1 METVALTVLLL
12 PFLSALV
19 TLLFLRKHGNIASLL
34 SVATAGGILVLSLFL
49 IFSESVPLKPYTWI
63 SLPGW
68 ELKFGFLIDAPAR
81 LLLFVVSFVGFLI
94 HIFSLGYMADDN
106 AKARYFGGL
115 SIFMFSMLGITL
127 ADNLIMIFVFWELV
141 GFSSYL
147 LIAHYFS
154 TEEAAKASRKAFIV
168 NRIGDFGFLIG
179 IVLTYWIFG
188 TVSLAELG
196 AEANFRPHL
205 VTTFLCLALACG
217 FIGKSAQFPLHVWL
231 PDAMAGPTP
240 VSALIHAA
248 TMVAA
253 GIYLLLRIEFLF
265 TPEALALLALLGAA
279 MGLYAGFC
287 ALVQRDI
294 KKILAYSTLSQLGY
308 MAAAFG
314 LGMPGIA
321 LFHLMTHAFFK
332 ALMFLGSGSV
342 IHACHHEQDIFK
354 YGGLRKRMPIT
365 AYTFLIG
372 VLAIS
377 GVCFLSGYFSKD
389 AILLGAFDQISTLVP
404 DLNSGELEREY
415 NLFALFVFIILYAG
429 AILTALYMF
438 RLYFITFEGES
449 RSKYAKQAKENSP
462 LMTGPLIVLAV
473 LSVIGGYHALFPVE
487 IVGALIDDIRRVADM
502 DNHVMLIMLGTLAWV
517 GGALAARKLYGTV
530 EQDDPLASKAPAF
543 FALCRSKLFFDE
555 IYGLYVKRIQD
566 PFARFLEV
574 MELLFIS
581 GLMVRGAAGVAGL
594 FALVAKAF
602 YVGKIHAYALWFI
615 LGTLGF
621 LAYAV
626 GFIGG

>member
-1 METVALTVLLL
+1 METIAFSVLLL
-12 PFLSALV
+12 PLLSAFV
-19 TLLFLRKHGNIASLL
+19 TLIFLRKRGNVAALL
-34 SVATAGGILVLSLFL
+34 SVATAGGILVFSLYL
-49 IFSESVPLKPYTWI
+49 IFAAGGETFAWEATWI
-63 SLPGW
+63 RMSGW
-68 ELKFGFLIDAPAR
+68 ELRFGFLMDGPAR

-94 HIFSLGYMADDN
+94 HVFSLGYMADDD

-147 LIAHYFS
+147 LIAHYYS
-154 TEEAAKASRKAFIV
+154 TDEAAQASKKAFIV

-179 IVLTYWIFG
+179 IVLTYWAFD
-188 TVSLAELG
+188 TV
-196 AEANFRPHL
+196 NL
-205 VTTFLCLALACG
+205 VEIETQLKDIVAWNLDNPNALIINPVSTFLCLALACG

-253 GIYLLLRIEFLF
+253 GIFLLVRIEFLF
-265 TPEALALLALLGAA
+265 TEQALSLLALLGAG

-314 LGMPGIA
+314 LGMPGLA

-342 IHACHHEQDIFK
+342 IHACHHEQDIFN
-354 YGGLRKRMPIT
+354 YGGLRKKMPLT

-377 GVCFLSGYFSKD
+377 GVNFLSGYFSKD
-389 AILLGAFDQISTLVP
+389 AILLSA
-404 DLNSGELEREY
+404 Y
-415 NLFALFVFIILYAG
+415 NLNFPVFFLLYSG
-429 AILTALYMF
+429 AILTAFYMF
-438 RLYFITFEGES
+438 RLYFITFEGKA
-449 RSKYAKQAKENSP
+449 RSKYANNAHESP
-462 LMTGPLIVLAV
+462 ALMTAPLVVLAF
-473 LSVIGGYHALFPVE
+473 LSVIGGYHALFPDE
-487 IVGALIDDIRRVADM
+487 IVGSLIPDISEVAEM
-502 DNHVMLIMLGTLAWV
+502 DNHLWMIVLGTFAWIV
-517 GGALAARKLYGTV
+517 GIIAAKNLYGTV
-530 EQDDPLASKAPAF
+530 EQEDPLASKAPAF
-543 FALCRSKLFFDE
+543 FALCRSKLFFDD
-555 IYGLYVKRIQD
+555 IYGFYVRRIQD
-566 PFARFLEV
+566 PFARFIEV
-574 MELLFIS
+574 MEMLFIS
-581 GLMVRGAAGVAGL
+581 GAMVRGSAGIAGL
-594 FALVAKAF
+594 FALLGRAC
-602 YVGKIHAYALWFI
+602 YLGKIHAYAFWFI
-615 LGTLGF
+615 FGTLGF
-621 LAYAV
+621 LAYAA
-626 GFIGG
+626 GLFGN

>member
-1 METVALTVLLL
+1 MESVILSVLLL
-12 PFLSALV
+12 PLLSSLV
-19 TLLFLRKHGNIASLL
+19 TLLFLRKNGNVASLL
-34 SVATAGGILVLSLFL
+34 SVATAGGILVFSLYI
-49 IFSESVPLKPYTWI
+49 IFQTGDSVFAWEMTWLK
-63 SLPGW
+63 LADW
-68 ELKFGFLIDAPAR
+68 ELKFGFLIDGAAR
-81 LLLFVVSFVGFLI
+81 LLLFVVSFIGFLI
-94 HIFSLGYMADDN
+94 HIFSLGYMHDDE

-154 TEEAAKASRKAFIV
+154 TDEAAQASKKAFIV
-168 NRIGDFGFLIG
+168 NRVGDFGFLIG
-179 IVLTYWIFG
+179 IVLTYWTFQ
-188 TVSLAELG
+188 TVNLQELKSLVG
-196 AEANFRPHL
+196 FDPTL
-205 VTTFLCLALACG
+205 VSTALCLALACG

-253 GIYLLLRIEFLF
+253 GIYLLFRIDFMF
-265 TPEALALLALLGAA
+265 TTDALSLLATLGAV
-279 MGLYAGFC
+279 MGLFAGFC
-287 ALVQRDI
+287 ALGQRDI

-342 IHACHHEQDIFK
+342 IHACHHEQDIFN
-354 YGGLRKRMPIT
+354 YGGLRKKMPLT
-365 AYTFLIG
+365 GLTFLVG

-377 GVCFLSGYFSKD
+377 GVTFLSGYFSKD
-389 AILLGAFDQISTLVP
+389 AILLGAY
-404 DLNSGELEREY
+404 NS
-415 NLFALFVFIILYAG
+415 NMIVFVLLYAG
-429 AILTALYMF
+429 AILTSLYMF
-438 RLYFITFEGES
+438 RLYFLTFEGDARSHSSKKATES
-449 RSKYAKQAKENSP
+449 SV
-462 LMTGPLIVLAV
+462 LMTGPLLVLAF
-473 LSVIGGYHALFPVE
+473 LSVVGGYHALFPDS
-487 IVGALIDDIRRVADM
+487 IVGVLLEDITRVSEM
-502 DNHVMLIMLGTLAWV
+502 PNHMWMIVLGTLAWV
-517 GGALAARKLYGTV
+517 IGGGTAKVLYGK
-530 EQDDPLASKAPAF
+530 EFSGEPLQARFPVF
-543 FALCRSKLFFDE
+543 YDLCKSKLFFDE
-555 IYGLYVKRIQD
+555 IYGFYVAKIQD
-566 PFARFLEV
+566 PFARFIEV

-581 GLMVRGAAGVAGL
+581 GLLVRGSAGISAL
-594 FALVAKAF
+594 FALLAKTC
-602 YVGKIHAYALWFI
+602 YVGKIHAYSFWFI

-626 GFIGG
+626 GLLGN

>member
-1 METVALTVLLL
+1 MESVILSVLLL
-12 PFLSALV
+12 PLLSSLV
-19 TLLFLRKHGNIASLL
+19 TLLFLRKNGNVASLL
-34 SVATAGGILVLSLFL
+34 SVATAGGILVFSLYI
-49 IFSESVPLKPYTWI
+49 IFQTGDSVFAWEMTWLK
-63 SLPGW
+63 LADW
-68 ELKFGFLIDAPAR
+68 ELKFGFLIDGAAR
-81 LLLFVVSFVGFLI
+81 LLLFVVSFIGFLI
-94 HIFSLGYMADDN
+94 HIFSLGYMHDDE

-154 TEEAAKASRKAFIV
+154 TDEAAQASKKAFIV
-168 NRIGDFGFLIG
+168 NRVGDFGFLIG
-179 IVLTYWIFG
+179 IVLTYWTFQ
-188 TVSLAELG
+188 TVNLQELKSLVG
-196 AEANFRPHL
+196 FDPSL
-205 VTTFLCLALACG
+205 VSTALCLALACG

-253 GIYLLLRIEFLF
+253 GIYLLFRIDFMF
-265 TPEALALLALLGAA
+265 TADALSLLATLGAA
-279 MGLYAGFC
+279 MGLFAGFC
-287 ALVQRDI
+287 ALGQRDI

-342 IHACHHEQDIFK
+342 IHACHHEQDIFN
-354 YGGLRKRMPIT
+354 YGGLRKKMPLT
-365 AYTFLIG
+365 GLTFLVG

-377 GVCFLSGYFSKD
+377 GVTFLSGYFSKD
-389 AILLGAFDQISTLVP
+389 AILLGAY
-404 DLNSGELEREY
+404 NS
-415 NLFALFVFIILYAG
+415 NMIVFVLLYAG
-429 AILTALYMF
+429 AILTSLYMF
-438 RLYFITFEGES
+438 RLYFLTFEGDARSHSSKKATES
-449 RSKYAKQAKENSP
+449 SV
-462 LMTGPLIVLAV
+462 LMTGPLLVLAF
-473 LSVIGGYHALFPVE
+473 LSVVGGYHALFPDS
-487 IVGALIDDIRRVADM
+487 IVGVLLEDITRVAEM
-502 DNHVMLIMLGTLAWV
+502 PNHMWMIVLGTLAWV
-517 GGALAARKLYGTV
+517 IGGGTAKVLYGK
-530 EQDDPLASKAPAF
+530 EFSGEPLQARFPVF
-543 FALCRSKLFFDE
+543 YDLCKSKLFFDE
-555 IYGLYVKRIQD
+555 IYGFYVAKIQD
-566 PFARFLEV
+566 PFARFIEV

-581 GLMVRGAAGVAGL
+581 GLLVRGSAGISAL
-594 FALVAKAF
+594 FALLAKAC
-602 YVGKIHAYALWFI
+602 YVGKIHAYSFWFI

-626 GFIGG
+626 GLLGN

>member
-1 METVALTVLLL
+1 MRPYCITEPMESVILSVLLL
-12 PFLSALV
+12 PLLSSLV
-19 TLLFLRKHGNIASLL
+19 TLLFLRKNGNVASLL
-34 SVATAGGILVLSLFL
+34 SVATAGGILVFSLYI
-49 IFSESVPLKPYTWI
+49 IFQTGDSVFAWEMTWLK
-63 SLPGW
+63 LADW
-68 ELKFGFLIDAPAR
+68 ELKFGFLIDGAAR
-81 LLLFVVSFVGFLI
+81 LLLFVVSFIGFLI
-94 HIFSLGYMADDN
+94 HIFSLGYMHDDE

-154 TEEAAKASRKAFIV
+154 TDEAAQASKKAFIV
-168 NRIGDFGFLIG
+168 NRVGDFGFLIG
-179 IVLTYWIFG
+179 IVLTYWTFQ
-188 TVSLAELG
+188 TVNLQELKSLVG
-196 AEANFRPHL
+196 FDPSL
-205 VTTFLCLALACG
+205 VSTALCLALACG

-253 GIYLLLRIEFLF
+253 GIYLLFRIDFMF
-265 TPEALALLALLGAA
+265 TADALSLLATLGAT
-279 MGLYAGFC
+279 MGLFAGFC
-287 ALVQRDI
+287 ALGQRDI

-342 IHACHHEQDIFK
+342 IHACHHEQDIFN
-354 YGGLRKRMPIT
+354 YGGLRKKMPLT
-365 AYTFLIG
+365 GLTFLVG

-377 GVCFLSGYFSKD
+377 GVTFLSGYFSKD
-389 AILLGAFDQISTLVP
+389 AILLGAY
-404 DLNSGELEREY
+404 NS
-415 NLFALFVFIILYAG
+415 NMIVFVLLYAG
-429 AILTALYMF
+429 AILTSLYMF
-438 RLYFITFEGES
+438 RLYFLTFEGDARSNSSKKATES
-449 RSKYAKQAKENSP
+449 SV
-462 LMTGPLIVLAV
+462 LMTGPLLVLAF
-473 LSVIGGYHALFPVE
+473 LSVVGGYHALFPDS
-487 IVGALIDDIRRVADM
+487 IVGVLLEDITRVAEM
-502 DNHVMLIMLGTLAWV
+502 PNHMWMIVLGTLAWV
-517 GGALAARKLYGTV
+517 IGGGTAKVLYGK
-530 EQDDPLASKAPAF
+530 EFSGEPLQARFPVF
-543 FALCRSKLFFDE
+543 YDLCKSKLFFDE
-555 IYGLYVKRIQD
+555 IYGFYVAKIQD
-566 PFARFLEV
+566 PFARFIEV

-581 GLMVRGAAGVAGL
+581 GLLVRGSAGISAL
-594 FALVAKAF
+594 FALLAKAC
-602 YVGKIHAYALWFI
+602 YVGKIHAYSFWFI

-626 GFIGG
+626 GLLGN

>member
-1 METVALTVLLL
+1 MKM
-12 PFLSALV
+12 S
-19 TLLFLRKHGNIASLL
+19 
-34 SVATAGGILVLSLFL
+34 
-49 IFSESVPLKPYTWI
+49 
-63 SLPGW
+63 GW
-68 ELKFGFLIDAPAR
+68 ELRFGFLIDGPAR

-94 HIFSLGYMADDN
+94 HVFSLGYMADDE

-115 SIFMFSMLGITL
+115 SIFMFSMIGITL

-147 LIAHYFS
+147 LIAHYLT
-154 TEEAAKASRKAFIV
+154 TEDAASASRKAFIV

-179 IVLTYWIFG
+179 IVLTYWAFG
-188 TVSLAELG
+188 TVNLLELADLVDFDPSLIS
-196 AEANFRPHL
+196 
-205 VTTFLCLALACG
+205 TFLGLMLACG

-253 GIYLLLRIEFLF
+253 GIFLLVRIEFMF
-265 TPEALALLALLGAA
+265 TDQALSFLTILGAG

-314 LGMPGIA
+314 LGMPGLA

-354 YGGLRKRMPIT
+354 YGGLRKTMPVT
-365 AYTFLIG
+365 ALTFLVG

-377 GVCFLSGYFSKD
+377 GVNFLSGYFSKD
-389 AILLGAFDQISTLVP
+389 AILLSAY
-404 DLNSGELEREY
+404 NSDMPI
-415 NLFALFVFIILYAG
+415 FIILYAG
-429 AILTALYMF
+429 AILTAFYMF
-438 RLYFITFEGES
+438 RLYFITFEGKA
-449 RSKYAKQAKENSP
+449 RSSKASQAHENGA
-462 LMTGPLIVLAV
+462 LMTGPLVILAA
-473 LSVIGGYHALFPVE
+473 LAIFGGYHSLFPSAIVDSILPNIE
-487 IVGALIDDIRRVADM
+487 SVAAMPNHLWMVVLGTFAWIVGVIAAKNIYGRVEE
-502 DNHVMLIMLGTLAWV
+502 V
-517 GGALAARKLYGTV
+517 
-530 EQDDPLASKAPAF
+530 DPLSEKLPLF
-543 FALCRSKLFFDE
+543 FEICKSKLFFDQ
-555 IYGLYVKRIQD
+555 IYGFYVNRIQD
-566 PFARFLEV
+566 PVARFFEV
-574 MELLFIS
+574 LELLFIS
-581 GLMVRGAAGVAGL
+581 GLMVRGTAGAAGIL
-594 FALVAKAF
+594 ALLARVC
-602 YVGKIHAYALWFI
+602 YVGKIHSYTFWFVA
-615 LGTLGF
+615 GTIGF

-626 GFIGG
+626 GIFGN

>member
-1 METVALTVLLL
+1 METETVVFSLLLL

-19 TLLFLRKHGNIASLL
+19 TLLFFRKLGNIASLL
-34 SVATAGGILVLSLFL
+34 SVATSGGILVFSLFL
-49 IFSESVPLKPYTWI
+49 IFNGENEVFNWQTTWLRM
-63 SLPGW
+63 SNW
-68 ELKFGFLIDAPAR
+68 ELGFGFLIDAPAR

-94 HIFSLGYMADDN
+94 HIFSLGYMADDG

-115 SIFMFSMLGITL
+115 SVFMFSMIGITI

-147 LIAHYFS
+147 LIAHYFT
-154 TEEAAKASRKAFIV
+154 TEEAAQASKKAFIV
-168 NRIGDFGFLIG
+168 NRVGDFGFLIG
-179 IVLTYWIFG
+179 IVLTYWTAG
-188 TVSLAELG
+188 TVNLVELADLVDFDPTIVSTVLG
-196 AEANFRPHL
+196 
-205 VTTFLCLALACG
+205 LALACG
-217 FIGKSAQFPLHVWL
+217 FIGKSAQFPLHIWL

-253 GIYLLLRIEFLF
+253 GIYLLVRIDFMF
-265 TPEALALLALLGAA
+265 TEQVLAFFGILGAG

-308 MAAAFG
+308 MTAAFG

-354 YGGLRKRMPIT
+354 YGGLRKKMPVT
-365 AYTFLIG
+365 ALTFLVG

-377 GVCFLSGYFSKD
+377 GVNFLSGYFSKD
-389 AILLGAFDQISTLVP
+389 AILLTA
-404 DLNSGELEREY
+404 Y
-415 NLFALFVFIILYAG
+415 NTNMPIFLILYAG

-449 RSKYAKQAKENSP
+449 RSESASSAHENGA
-462 LMTGPLIVLAV
+462 LMTGPLILLAV
-473 LSVIGGYHALFPVE
+473 LSIFGGYHSLFPLAIVE
-487 IVGALIDDIRRVADM
+487 PLLPDIELVAAMPNHMWMIV
-502 DNHVMLIMLGTLAWV
+502 LGTFAWV
-517 GGALAARKLYGTV
+517 VGGITARNLYGRV
-530 EQDDPLASKAPAF
+530 GEADPLEQKTPVF
-543 FALCRSKLFFDE
+543 FALCQSKLFFDQ
-555 IYGLYVKRIQD
+555 IYGFYVQRIQD
-566 PFARFLEV
+566 PCARFFEV

-581 GLMVRGAAGVAGL
+581 GLMVRGSAGVAGL
-594 FALVAKAF
+594 LALIGKAF
-602 YVGKIHAYALWFI
+602 YVGKIHSYSFWFVA
-615 LGTLGF
+615 GTIGF
-621 LAYAV
+621 LAYAAGV
-626 GFIGG
+626 FGN

>member
-1 METVALTVLLL
+1 MQTVAFSILLL
-12 PFLSALV
+12 PLLSAFT
-19 TLLFLRKHGNIASLL
+19 TLIFLRKSGNIASLL
-34 SVATAGGILVLSLFL
+34 SVATSGGILVFALYL
-49 IFSESVPLKPYTWI
+49 IFNDAGEVYSWQATWMKM
-63 SLPGW
+63 SGW
-68 ELKFGFLIDAPAR
+68 ELRFGFLIDGPAR

-94 HIFSLGYMADDN
+94 HVFSLGYMADDE

-115 SIFMFSMLGITL
+115 SIFMFSMIGITL

-147 LIAHYFS
+147 LIAHYLT
-154 TEEAAKASRKAFIV
+154 TEDAASASRKAFIV

-179 IVLTYWIFG
+179 IVLTYWAFG
-188 TVSLAELG
+188 TVNLLELADLVDFDPSLIS
-196 AEANFRPHL
+196 
-205 VTTFLCLALACG
+205 TFLGLMLACG

-253 GIYLLLRIEFLF
+253 GIFLLVRIEFMF
-265 TPEALALLALLGAA
+265 TDQALSFLTILGAG

-314 LGMPGIA
+314 LGMPGLA

-354 YGGLRKRMPIT
+354 YGGLRKTMPVT
-365 AYTFLIG
+365 ALTFLVG

-377 GVCFLSGYFSKD
+377 GVNFLSGYFSKD
-389 AILLGAFDQISTLVP
+389 AILLSA
-404 DLNSGELEREY
+404 Y
-415 NLFALFVFIILYAG
+415 NTDMPIFIILYAG
-429 AILTALYMF
+429 AILTAFYMF
-438 RLYFITFEGES
+438 RLYFITFEGKA
-449 RSKYAKQAKENSP
+449 RSSKASQAHENGA
-462 LMTGPLIVLAV
+462 LMTGPLVILAA
-473 LSVIGGYHALFPVE
+473 LAIFGGYHSLFPSAIVDSILPNIE
-487 IVGALIDDIRRVADM
+487 SVAAMPNHLWMVVLGTFAWIVGVIAAKNIYGRVEE
-502 DNHVMLIMLGTLAWV
+502 V
-517 GGALAARKLYGTV
+517 
-530 EQDDPLASKAPAF
+530 DPLSEKLPLF
-543 FALCRSKLFFDE
+543 FEICKSKLFFDQ
-555 IYGLYVKRIQD
+555 IYGFYVNRIQD
-566 PFARFLEV
+566 PVARFFEV
-574 MELLFIS
+574 LELLFIS
-581 GLMVRGAAGVAGL
+581 GLMVRGTAGAAGIL
-594 FALVAKAF
+594 ALLARVC
-602 YVGKIHAYALWFI
+602 YVGKIHSYTFWFVA
-615 LGTLGF
+615 GTIGF

-626 GFIGG
+626 GIFGN

>member
-1 METVALTVLLL
+1 METVALSVLLL

-19 TLLFLRKHGNIASLL
+19 TLLFLRKQGNIASLL
-34 SVATAGGILVLSLFL
+34 SVATAGGILALSLFL
-49 IFSESVPLKPYTWI
+49 IFAGQGEIFSWSVTWI
-63 SLPGW
+63 QLSGW

-94 HIFSLGYMADDN
+94 HIFSLGYMADDD

-154 TEEAAKASRKAFIV
+154 TEEATKASRKAFIV

-196 AEANFRPHL
+196 ARANSDL

-265 TPEALALLALLGAA
+265 TPEALALLALLGAS

-294 KKILAYSTLSQLGY
+294 KKVLAYSTLSQLGY

-389 AILLGAFDQISTLVP
+389 AILLGAYDQISIFDTI
-404 DLNSGELEREY
+404 SGDRKF
-415 NLFALFVFIILYAG
+415 NLFALFVFVVLYAG

-438 RLYFITFEGES
+438 RLYFITFEGEP

-462 LMTGPLIVLAV
+462 LMTGPLIVLAI
-473 LSVIGGYHALFPVE
+473 LSVIGGYHALFPSS
-487 IVGALIDDIRRVADM
+487 IVGALIEDIRRVAQM
-502 DNHVMLIMLGTLAWV
+502 DNHMWMIVLGTLAWV
-517 GGALAARKLYGTV
+517 GGGLTARKLYGSV
-530 EQDDPLASKAPAF
+530 EQDDPLASKTPAF

-555 IYGLYVKRIQD
+555 IYGFYVQRIQD

-594 FALVAKAF
+594 FSLIAKAF

>member
-1 METVALTVLLL
+1 MRPYCITEPMESVILSVLLL
-12 PFLSALV
+12 PLLSSLV
-19 TLLFLRKHGNIASLL
+19 TLLFLRKNGNVASLL
-34 SVATAGGILVLSLFL
+34 SVATAGGILVFSLYI
-49 IFSESVPLKPYTWI
+49 IFQTGDTVFAWEMTWLK
-63 SLPGW
+63 LADW
-68 ELKFGFLIDAPAR
+68 ELKFGFLIDGAAR
-81 LLLFVVSFVGFLI
+81 LLLFVVSFIGFLI
-94 HIFSLGYMADDN
+94 HIFSLGYMHDDE

-154 TEEAAKASRKAFIV
+154 SDEAAQASKKAFIV
-168 NRIGDFGFLIG
+168 NRVGDFGFLIG
-179 IVLTYWIFG
+179 IVLTYWTFQ
-188 TVSLAELG
+188 TVNLQELKSLVG
-196 AEANFRPHL
+196 FDPSL
-205 VTTFLCLALACG
+205 VTTTLCLALACG

-253 GIYLLLRIEFLF
+253 GIYLLFRIEFMF
-265 TPEALALLALLGAA
+265 TADALSLLATLGAV
-279 MGLYAGFC
+279 MGLFAGFC
-287 ALVQRDI
+287 ALGQRDI

-342 IHACHHEQDIFK
+342 IHACHHEQDIFN
-354 YGGLRKRMPIT
+354 YGGLRKKMPFT
-365 AYTFLIG
+365 GLTFLVG

-377 GVCFLSGYFSKD
+377 GVTFLSGYFSKD
-389 AILLGAFDQISTLVP
+389 AILLGA
-404 DLNSGELEREY
+404 Y
-415 NLFALFVFIILYAG
+415 NTNMIVFVILYAG
-429 AILTALYMF
+429 AILTSLYMF
-438 RLYFITFEGES
+438 RLYFLTFEGEA
-449 RSKYAKQAKENSP
+449 RSPSSKKATESSV
-462 LMTGPLIVLAV
+462 LMTGPLLVLAF
-473 LSVIGGYHALFPVE
+473 LSVVGGYHAIFPHS
-487 IVGALIDDIRRVADM
+487 IVGVLIEDITRVAEM
-502 DNHVMLIMLGTLAWV
+502 PNHMWMIVLGTLAWV
-517 GGALAARKLYGTV
+517 IGGGTAKVLYGR
-530 EQDDPLASKAPAF
+530 EFSGEPLQVRFPAF
-543 FALCRSKLFFDE
+543 YDLCKSKLFFDE
-555 IYGLYVKRIQD
+555 IYGFYVAKIQD
-566 PFARFLEV
+566 PFARFIEV

-581 GLMVRGAAGVAGL
+581 GLLVRGSAGISAL
-594 FALVAKAF
+594 FALLAKAC
-602 YVGKIHAYALWFI
+602 YVGKIHAYSFWFI

-626 GFIGG
+626 GLLGN

>member
-1 METVALTVLLL
+1 MRPYCITEPMESVILSVLLL
-12 PFLSALV
+12 PLLSSLV
-19 TLLFLRKHGNIASLL
+19 TLLFLRKNGNVASLL
-34 SVATAGGILVLSLFL
+34 SVATAGGILVFSLYI
-49 IFSESVPLKPYTWI
+49 IFQTGDTVFAWEMTWLK
-63 SLPGW
+63 LADW
-68 ELKFGFLIDAPAR
+68 ELKFGFLIDGAAR
-81 LLLFVVSFVGFLI
+81 LLLFVVSFIGFLI
-94 HIFSLGYMADDN
+94 HIFSLGYMHDDE

-154 TEEAAKASRKAFIV
+154 SDEAAQASKKAFIV
-168 NRIGDFGFLIG
+168 NRVGDFGFLIG
-179 IVLTYWIFG
+179 IVLTYWTFQ
-188 TVSLAELG
+188 TVNLQELKSLVG
-196 AEANFRPHL
+196 FDPSL
-205 VTTFLCLALACG
+205 VTTTLCLALACG

-253 GIYLLLRIEFLF
+253 GIYLLFRIEFMF
-265 TPEALALLALLGAA
+265 TADALSLLATLGAV
-279 MGLYAGFC
+279 MGLFAGFC
-287 ALVQRDI
+287 ALGQRDI

-342 IHACHHEQDIFK
+342 IHACHHEQDIFN
-354 YGGLRKRMPIT
+354 YGGLRKKMPFT
-365 AYTFLIG
+365 GLTFLVG

-377 GVCFLSGYFSKD
+377 GVTFLSGYFSKD
-389 AILLGAFDQISTLVP
+389 AILLGAY
-404 DLNSGELEREY
+404 NS
-415 NLFALFVFIILYAG
+415 NMIVFVILYAG
-429 AILTALYMF
+429 AILTSLYMF
-438 RLYFITFEGES
+438 RLYFLTFEGEA
-449 RSKYAKQAKENSP
+449 RSPSSKKATESSV
-462 LMTGPLIVLAV
+462 LMTGPLLVLAF
-473 LSVIGGYHALFPVE
+473 LSVVGGYHAIFPHS
-487 IVGALIDDIRRVADM
+487 IVGVLIEDITRVAEM
-502 DNHVMLIMLGTLAWV
+502 PNHMWMIVLGTLAWV
-517 GGALAARKLYGTV
+517 IGGGTAKVLYGR
-530 EQDDPLASKAPAF
+530 EFSGEPLQVRFPAF
-543 FALCRSKLFFDE
+543 YDLCKSKLFFDE
-555 IYGLYVKRIQD
+555 IYGFYVAKIQD
-566 PFARFLEV
+566 PFARFIEV

-581 GLMVRGAAGVAGL
+581 GLLVRGSAGISAL
-594 FALVAKAF
+594 FALLAKAC
-602 YVGKIHAYALWFI
+602 YMGKIHAYSFWFI

-626 GFIGG
+626 GLLGN

>member
-1 METVALTVLLL
+1 MQTVAFSILLL
-12 PFLSALV
+12 PLLSAFT
-19 TLLFLRKHGNIASLL
+19 TLIFLRKSGNIASLL
-34 SVATAGGILVLSLFL
+34 SVATSGGILVFALYL
-49 IFSESVPLKPYTWI
+49 IFNDAGEVYSWQATWMKM
-63 SLPGW
+63 SGW
-68 ELKFGFLIDAPAR
+68 ELRFGFLIDGPAR

-94 HIFSLGYMADDN
+94 HVFSLGYMADDE

-115 SIFMFSMLGITL
+115 SIFMFSMIGITL

-147 LIAHYFS
+147 LIAHYLT
-154 TEEAAKASRKAFIV
+154 TEDAASASRKAFIV

-179 IVLTYWIFG
+179 IVLTYWAFG
-188 TVSLAELG
+188 TVNLLELADLVDFDPSLIS
-196 AEANFRPHL
+196 
-205 VTTFLCLALACG
+205 TFLGLMLACG

-253 GIYLLLRIEFLF
+253 GIFLLVRIEFMF
-265 TPEALALLALLGAA
+265 TDQALSFLTILGAG

-314 LGMPGIA
+314 LGMPGLA

-354 YGGLRKRMPIT
+354 YGGLRKTMPVT
-365 AYTFLIG
+365 ALTFLVG

-377 GVCFLSGYFSKD
+377 GVNFLSGYFSKD
-389 AILLGAFDQISTLVP
+389 AILLSAY
-404 DLNSGELEREY
+404 NSDMPI
-415 NLFALFVFIILYAG
+415 FIILYAG
-429 AILTALYMF
+429 AILTAFYMF
-438 RLYFITFEGES
+438 RLYFITFEGKA
-449 RSKYAKQAKENSP
+449 RSSKASQAHENGA
-462 LMTGPLIVLAV
+462 LMTGPLVILAA
-473 LSVIGGYHALFPVE
+473 LAIFGGYHSLFPSAIVDSILPNIE
-487 IVGALIDDIRRVADM
+487 SVAAMPNHLWMVVLGTFAWIVGVIAAKNTYGRVEE
-502 DNHVMLIMLGTLAWV
+502 V
-517 GGALAARKLYGTV
+517 
-530 EQDDPLASKAPAF
+530 DPLSEKLPLF
-543 FALCRSKLFFDE
+543 FEICKSKLFFDQ
-555 IYGLYVKRIQD
+555 IYGFYVNRIQD
-566 PFARFLEV
+566 PVARFFEV
-574 MELLFIS
+574 LELLFIS
-581 GLMVRGAAGVAGL
+581 GLMVRGTAGAAGIL
-594 FALVAKAF
+594 ALLARVC
-602 YVGKIHAYALWFI
+602 YVGKIHSYTFWFVA
-615 LGTLGF
+615 GTIGF

-626 GFIGG
+626 GIFGN

>member
-1 METVALTVLLL
+1 MQTVAFSILLL
-12 PFLSALV
+12 PLLSAFT
-19 TLLFLRKHGNIASLL
+19 TLIFLRKSGNIASLL
-34 SVATAGGILVLSLFL
+34 SVATSGGILVFSLYL
-49 IFSESVPLKPYTWI
+49 IFNDAGEVYSWQATWMKM
-63 SLPGW
+63 SGW
-68 ELKFGFLIDAPAR
+68 ELRFGFLIDGPAR

-94 HIFSLGYMADDN
+94 HVFSLGYMADDE

-115 SIFMFSMLGITL
+115 SIFMFSMIGITL

-147 LIAHYFS
+147 LIAHYLT
-154 TEEAAKASRKAFIV
+154 TEDAASASRKAFIV

-179 IVLTYWIFG
+179 IVLTYWAFG
-188 TVSLAELG
+188 TVNLLELADLVDFDPSLIS
-196 AEANFRPHL
+196 
-205 VTTFLCLALACG
+205 TFLGLMLACG

-253 GIYLLLRIEFLF
+253 GIFLLVRIEFMF
-265 TPEALALLALLGAA
+265 TDQALSFLTILGAG

-314 LGMPGIA
+314 LGMPGLA

-354 YGGLRKRMPIT
+354 YGGLRKTMPVT
-365 AYTFLIG
+365 ALTFLVG

-377 GVCFLSGYFSKD
+377 GVNFLSGYFSKD
-389 AILLGAFDQISTLVP
+389 AILLSAY
-404 DLNSGELEREY
+404 NSDMPI
-415 NLFALFVFIILYAG
+415 FIILYAG
-429 AILTALYMF
+429 AILTAFYMF
-438 RLYFITFEGES
+438 RLYFITFEGKA
-449 RSKYAKQAKENSP
+449 RSSKASQAHENGA
-462 LMTGPLIVLAV
+462 LMTGPLVILAA
-473 LSVIGGYHALFPVE
+473 LAIFGGYHSLFPSAIVDSILPNIE
-487 IVGALIDDIRRVADM
+487 SVAAMPNHLWMVVLGTFAWIVGVIAAKNIYGRVEA
-502 DNHVMLIMLGTLAWV
+502 V
-517 GGALAARKLYGTV
+517 
-530 EQDDPLASKAPAF
+530 DPLSEKLPLF
-543 FALCRSKLFFDE
+543 FEICKSKLFFDQ
-555 IYGLYVKRIQD
+555 IYGFYVNRIQD
-566 PFARFLEV
+566 PVARFFEV
-574 MELLFIS
+574 LELLFIS
-581 GLMVRGAAGVAGL
+581 GLMVRGTAGAAGIL
-594 FALVAKAF
+594 ALLARVC
-602 YVGKIHAYALWFI
+602 YVGKIHSYTFWFVA
-615 LGTLGF
+615 GTIGF

-626 GFIGG
+626 GIFGN

>member
-1 METVALTVLLL
+1 METVALSVLLL

-19 TLLFLRKHGNIASLL
+19 TLLFLRKQGNIASLL
-34 SVATAGGILVLSLFL
+34 SVATAGGILALSLFL
-49 IFSESVPLKPYTWI
+49 IFAGHGETFSWSVTWI
-63 SLPGW
+63 KLSGW
-68 ELKFGFLIDAPAR
+68 ELEFGFLIDAPAR

-94 HIFSLGYMADDN
+94 HIFSLGYMADDD

-188 TVSLAELG
+188 TVSLEELG

-389 AILLGAFDQISTLVP
+389 AILLGA
-404 DLNSGELEREY
+404 Y
-415 NLFALFVFIILYAG
+415 NLNLPVFIVLYAG

-462 LMTGPLIVLAV
+462 LMTGPLIVLAI

-487 IVGALIDDIRRVADM
+487 IVGALIEDIRRVAQM
-502 DNHVMLIMLGTLAWV
+502 DNHLWMIILGTLAWV

-581 GLMVRGAAGVAGL
+581 GLMVRGSAGVAGL

>member
-1 METVALTVLLL
+1 METVALSVLLL

-19 TLLFLRKHGNIASLL
+19 TLLFLRKQGNIASLL
-34 SVATAGGILVLSLFL
+34 SVATAGGILALSLFL
-49 IFSESVPLKPYTWI
+49 IFAGHGETFSWSVTWI
-63 SLPGW
+63 KLSGW
-68 ELKFGFLIDAPAR
+68 ELEFGFLIDAPAR

-94 HIFSLGYMADDN
+94 HIFSLGYMADDD

-188 TVSLAELG
+188 TVSLEELG

-389 AILLGAFDQISTLVP
+389 AILLGA
-404 DLNSGELEREY
+404 Y
-415 NLFALFVFIILYAG
+415 NLNLPVFIVLYAG

-462 LMTGPLIVLAV
+462 LMTGPLIVLAI

-487 IVGALIDDIRRVADM
+487 IVGALIEDIRRVAQM
-502 DNHVMLIMLGTLAWV
+502 DNHLWMIILGTLAWV

-530 EQDDPLASKAPAF
+530 KQDDPLASKAPGF

-581 GLMVRGAAGVAGL
+581 GLMVRGSAGVAGL

>member
-1 METVALTVLLL
+1 M
-12 PFLSALV
+12 
-19 TLLFLRKHGNIASLL
+19 
-34 SVATAGGILVLSLFL
+34 SVATSGGILVFALYL
-49 IFSESVPLKPYTWI
+49 IFNDAGEVYSWQATWMKM
-63 SLPGW
+63 SGW
-68 ELKFGFLIDAPAR
+68 ELRFGFLIDGPAR

-94 HIFSLGYMADDN
+94 HVFSLGYMADDE

-115 SIFMFSMLGITL
+115 SIFMFSMIGITL

-147 LIAHYFS
+147 LIAHYLT
-154 TEEAAKASRKAFIV
+154 TEDAASASRKAFIV

-179 IVLTYWIFG
+179 IVLTYWAFG
-188 TVSLAELG
+188 TVNLLELADLVDFDPSLIS
-196 AEANFRPHL
+196 
-205 VTTFLCLALACG
+205 TFLGLMLACG

-253 GIYLLLRIEFLF
+253 GIFLLVRIEFMF
-265 TPEALALLALLGAA
+265 TDQALSFLTILGAG

-314 LGMPGIA
+314 LGMPGLA

-354 YGGLRKRMPIT
+354 YGGLRKTMPVT
-365 AYTFLIG
+365 ALTFLVG

-377 GVCFLSGYFSKD
+377 GVNFLSGYFSKD
-389 AILLGAFDQISTLVP
+389 AILLSAY
-404 DLNSGELEREY
+404 NSDMPI
-415 NLFALFVFIILYAG
+415 FIILYAG
-429 AILTALYMF
+429 AVLTAFYMF
-438 RLYFITFEGES
+438 RLYFITFEGKA
-449 RSKYAKQAKENSP
+449 RSSKASQAHENGA
-462 LMTGPLIVLAV
+462 LMTGPLVILAA
-473 LSVIGGYHALFPVE
+473 LAIFGGYHSLFPSAIVDSILPNIE
-487 IVGALIDDIRRVADM
+487 SVAAMPNHLWMVVLGTFAWIVGVIAAKNIYGRVGD
-502 DNHVMLIMLGTLAWV
+502 V
-517 GGALAARKLYGTV
+517 
-530 EQDDPLASKAPAF
+530 DPLSEKLPLF
-543 FALCRSKLFFDE
+543 FELCKSKLFFDQ
-555 IYGLYVKRIQD
+555 IYGFYVNRIQD
-566 PFARFLEV
+566 PVARFFEV
-574 MELLFIS
+574 LELLFIS
-581 GLMVRGAAGVAGL
+581 GLMVRGTAGAAGI
-594 FALVAKAF
+594 FALLARVC
-602 YVGKIHAYALWFI
+602 YVGKIHSYTFWFVA
-615 LGTLGF
+615 GTIGF

-626 GFIGG
+626 GIFGN

>member
-1 METVALTVLLL
+1 METETIAFSLLLL
-12 PFLSALV
+12 PLLSALV
-19 TLLFLRKHGNIASLL
+19 TLLFFRNSGNIASLL
-34 SVATAGGILVLSLFL
+34 SVATSGGILVFSLFL
-49 IFSESVPLKPYTWI
+49 IFQGENEAFVWQGTWMK
-63 SLPGW
+63 LANW

-94 HIFSLGYMADDN
+94 HIFSLGYMADDD

-115 SIFMFSMLGITL
+115 SLFMFSMIGITI

-147 LIAHYFS
+147 LISHYFT
-154 TEEAAKASRKAFIV
+154 TEEAAQASKKAFIV

-179 IVLTYWIFG
+179 IILTYWSAG
-188 TVSLAELG
+188 TVNLIELSDIID
-196 AEANFRPHL
+196 FDQSL
-205 VTTFLCLALACG
+205 VTTAIGLALACG

-253 GIYLLLRIEFLF
+253 GIYLLLRIDFMF
-265 TPEALALLALLGAA
+265 TSQALAFLALLGAT

-308 MAAAFG
+308 MTAAFG

-342 IHACHHEQDIFK
+342 IHACHHEQDIFN
-354 YGGLRKRMPIT
+354 YGGLRKKMPIT
-365 AYTFLIG
+365 AFTFLIG

-377 GVCFLSGYFSKD
+377 GVNFLSGYFSKD
-389 AILLGAFDQISTLVP
+389 AILLGA
-404 DLNSGELEREY
+404 Y
-415 NLFALFVFIILYAG
+415 NLNLPVFIILYAG
-429 AILTALYMF
+429 AILTAFYMF

-449 RSKYAKQAKENSP
+449 RSDKSRNAHESGS
-462 LMTGPLIVLAV
+462 LMTGPLIL
-473 LSVIGGYHALFPVE
+473 LSILSIVGGYHSIFPLAIVE
-487 IVGALIDDIRRVADM
+487 SILPDIEKVAEMPNHLWMIV
-502 DNHVMLIMLGTLAWV
+502 LGTFAWV
-517 GGALAARKLYGTV
+517 VGVITAKNLYGRV
-530 EQDDPLASKAPAF
+530 DQVDPLSVKAPVF
-543 FALCRSKLFFDE
+543 FSLCQSKLFFDQ
-555 IYGLYVKRIQD
+555 IYAFYVKMIQD
-566 PFARFLEV
+566 PLTRFFEV
-574 MELLFIS
+574 LELLFIS
-581 GLMVRGAAGVAGL
+581 GLMVRGSAGVAGL
-594 FALVAKAF
+594 FALLGKTF
-602 YVGKIHAYALWFI
+602 YNGKIHSYAFWFIAGTVAFIAYALGL
-615 LGTLGF
+615 LG
-621 LAYAV
+621 Y
-626 GFIGG
+626 

>member
-1 METVALTVLLL
+1 MQTVALSVLLL
-12 PFLSALV
+12 PLLSAAV
-19 TLLFLRKHGNIASLL
+19 TLFFLRKQGNVAALL
-34 SVATAGGILVLSLFL
+34 SVATAGGILLLSLYL
-49 IFSESVPLKPYTWI
+49 IFAGDGQPFSWDATWI
-63 SLPGW
+63 RLSGW
-68 ELKFGFLIDAPAR
+68 ELRFGFLLDGASK

-94 HIFSLGYMADDN
+94 HVFSLGYMEDDE

-147 LIAHYFS
+147 LIAHYCS
-154 TEEAAKASRKAFIV
+154 TDEAAQASKKAFIV
-168 NRIGDFGFLIG
+168 NRVGDFGFLIG
-179 IVLTYWIFG
+179 IVLTYWSFG
-188 TVSLAELG
+188 TVNLLELADLSDFEPSLVSTA
-196 AEANFRPHL
+196 
-205 VTTFLCLALACG
+205 LCLALACG

-253 GIYLLLRIEFLF
+253 GIYLLVRIDFLF
-265 TPEALALLALLGAA
+265 TQQALSLLALMGAG

-342 IHACHHEQDIFK
+342 IHACHHEQDVFN
-354 YGGLRKRMPIT
+354 YGGLRGKMPLT
-365 AYTFLIG
+365 AYTFLVG

-377 GVCFLSGYFSKD
+377 GVNFLSGYFSKD
-389 AILLGAFDQISTLVP
+389 AILLTA
-404 DLNSGELEREY
+404 Y
-415 NLFALFVFIILYAG
+415 NLNLPVFIVLYAG
-429 AILTALYMF
+429 ALLTAFYMF
-438 RLYFITFEGES
+438 RLYFITFEGKP
-449 RSKYAKQAKENSP
+449 RSKKAEKAHESSL
-462 LMTGPLIVLAV
+462 LMTGPLLILAALSIV
-473 LSVIGGYHALFPVE
+473 GGYLSLFPVS
-487 IVGALIDDIRRVADM
+487 IVGYLLPDVAKVAAM
-502 DNHVMLIMLGTLAWV
+502 DNHLWMIILGSFAWV
-517 GGALAARKLYGTV
+517 TGLIGARVLYGSV
-530 EQDDPLASKAPAF
+530 DQEDPLASRAPAF
-543 FALCRSKLFFDE
+543 FALFRSKLFFDE
-555 IYGLYVKRIQD
+555 IYDFYVLRIQG
-566 PFARFLEV
+566 PIARFLEV
-574 MELLFIS
+574 MELLFVS
-581 GLMVRGAAGVAGL
+581 GLMVRGSAGIAGL
-594 FALVAKAF
+594 FALLARVC
-602 YVGKIHAYALWFI
+602 YVGKIHAYAFWFV

-621 LAYAV
+621 LAYAAYFR
-626 GFIGG
+626 G

>member
-1 METVALTVLLL
+1 METVALSVLLL

-34 SVATAGGILVLSLFL
+34 SVATAGGILALSLFL
-49 IFSESVPLKPYTWI
+49 IFAGQGETFSWSVTWI
-63 SLPGW
+63 QLPGW

-188 TVSLAELG
+188 TVSLTEL
-196 AEANFRPHL
+196 ATEATPDK

-389 AILLGAFDQISTLVP
+389 AILLGAYDQISIFDT
-404 DLNSGELEREY
+404 SSEGRRY

-462 LMTGPLIVLAV
+462 LITSPLIVLAV

-487 IVGALIDDIRRVADM
+487 IVGTLIEDIRRVAEM
-502 DNHVMLIMLGTLAWV
+502 DNHMMLIMLGTLAWV